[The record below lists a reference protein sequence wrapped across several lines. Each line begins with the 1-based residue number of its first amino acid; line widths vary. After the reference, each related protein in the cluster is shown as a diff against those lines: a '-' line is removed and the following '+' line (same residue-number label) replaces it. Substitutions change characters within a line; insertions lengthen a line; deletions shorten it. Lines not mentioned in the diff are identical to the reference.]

1 MPFWDIVQKY
11 WREIAICVLLLAVST
26 SWYYDRSSLIK
37 SFDTATERYEKELA
51 TVKESHARE
60 VERQE
65 KALKEY
71 QKKVAEI
78 EENYATVQEELYD
91 MQNSRVGEIVR
102 LRSDDPEKLA
112 AQIEEVFGFEYVK

>member
-1 MPFWDIVQKY
+1 MPFWDIVRKY

>member
-78 EENYATVQEELYD
+78 EEDYATVQEELYD

>member
-78 EENYATVQEELYD
+78 EEDYATVQEELYD

-112 AQIEEVFGFEYVK
+112 AEIEEVFGFEYVK